1 MIVRDEPFGPEVALT
16 PLVGVAEDL
25 GHPVFA
31 NASETLPG
39 PEEATDDGRS
49 GICVTAFLQ
58 NVFNGFFVGDLVMEV
73 VEGPLEGNHE
83 PANAIFVFRRAW
95 KVIIFDNIIK
105 L

>member
-1 MIVRDEPFGPEVALT
+1 MIVRDEPFWSKVALT
-16 PLVGVAEDL
+16 PLIGVAEDF

-31 NASETLPG
+31 NARETLPG
-39 PEEATDDGRS
+39 PDEATDDGRIS
-49 GICVTAFLQ
+49 VCVTAFLQ
-58 NVFNGFFVGDLVMEV
+58 NVFNGFFIWDLVMKV